1 MKTNTS
7 VELQLL
13 VNGRPVTTYGR
24 EGRTFVEGREGNEF
38 SLRVRNNTASRVE
51 AVVSVDGRSVVD
63 GEPATPGSAGY
74 IISAYGSYE
83 IPGWRMTSEAC
94 AKFVFKKP
102 GESYA
107 AKSGS
112 SVADTGVIGLMAWA
126 EKVVPA
132 PAPVPIIINQPYPVY
147 HPVYYPVPLIRPY
160 EFPHYQYSTITC
172 GGLSGHTTAAAIL
185 RKELPSNTNS
195 ANVVTAYN
203 CSADLTAVLS
213 AASANSCAPESAPE
227 FKLGTGWG
235 DKVHDAISYTSFTR
249 GELLVERE
257 LYYSD
262 AAALRAIGVELDKPV
277 AIPTAGSVGI
287 YPSAFKF
294 CRPPA

>member
-1 MKTNTS
+1 MKHNTS

-24 EGRTFVEGREGNEF
+24 EGRTFVEGREGKEF
-38 SLRVRNNTASRVE
+38 SLRVKNNTASRIE

-63 GEPATPGSAGY
+63 GEPATPASTGY
-74 IISAYGSYE
+74 IIPAYGSYE
-83 IPGWRMTSEAC
+83 IPGWRMSAESC

-107 AKSGS
+107 VKSGS

-126 EKVVPA
+126 EKAAPPA
-132 PAPVPIIINQPYPVY
+132 PAPVNINQPYPVY
-147 HPVYYPVPLIRPY
+147 HPVYYPSPAWI
-160 EFPHYQYSTITC
+160 YS
-172 GGLSGHTTAAAIL
+172 STAGVAGSASSQGSAGVSSL
-185 RKELPSNTNS
+185 GCASNSST
-195 ANVVTAYN
+195 VVTAYN
-203 CSADLTAVLS
+203 CSASLEGGGASSGLLRS
-213 AASANSCAPESAPE
+213 ASAAPE

-235 DKVHDAISYTSFTR
+235 DKIHDAITYTSFVR

-257 LYYSD
+257 IFYSD
-262 AAALRAIGVELDKPV
+262 EAALRAIGVELDKPV
-277 AIPTAGSVGI
+277 ALPAAGSVF
-287 YPSAFKF
+287 PSAFRF